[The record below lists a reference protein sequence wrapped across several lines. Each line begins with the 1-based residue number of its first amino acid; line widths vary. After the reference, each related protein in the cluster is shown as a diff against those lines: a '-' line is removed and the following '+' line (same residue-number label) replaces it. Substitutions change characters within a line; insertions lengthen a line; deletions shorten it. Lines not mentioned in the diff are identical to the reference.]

1 MIDWLSGNQLP
12 VRIKEAIKIIPTVT
26 TDSNGSMNMML
37 TNASFDPSGSFT
49 CVIRNSREFYAI
61 GPLGQLLPVSQSH
74 TAEETVITIE
84 NLPAWDYILLTNQ
97 S

>member
-1 MIDWLSGNQLP
+1 
-12 VRIKEAIKIIPTVT
+12 
-26 TDSNGSMNMML
+26 
-37 TNASFDPSGSFT
+37 
-49 CVIRNSREFYAI
+49 
-61 GPLGQLLPVSQSH
+61 LLPVSQSH